1 MFRHQIDLRNKIIST
16 QFPFYSP
23 FAWSESRFNSFVFDV
38 RWFDLDLILV
48 GSYFSMF
55 QLIFYVFANTSR
67 LTYRVVNKPL
77 SLYHYIKCV
86 YNASLRSRPPHTVQ
100 YPSFAN
106 KYWPSFFTRF
116 ISCLLL
122 ILCKWQQYRTHG
134 AI

>member
-16 QFPFYSP
+16 QFPFFSP

-122 ILCKWQQYRTHG
+122 IHCKWQQYRTHG